1 MIELRGVSWNHPR
14 GHDCI
19 VATSNAY
26 SELHPEVSFTWT
38 TRSLQDFADY
48 PIERLAELNDF
59 IVLDHPFMG
68 VAASSGC
75 LLALDEWL
83 DAEAMRDQA
92 EHTVGPS
99 YESYLFDGH
108 YWAMAIDAACQ
119 VSSYR
124 PDLIDRDPPRSWDE
138 VVTLAEATRGRS
150 TGQVAHPFIPVDTIM
165 TFVTLCAVGGAPV
178 GYDPERFADPRVGA
192 AAWETMLRLAAAVHP
207 SSRDWN
213 PIKTYDR
220 MGTSDEIAYV
230 PAAFGY
236 SNYARE
242 GFREKTL
249 KFGATPGTG
258 GAGCGGVLG
267 GAGLAISAR
276 TKYPEITASFAAYAA
291 SGPIQSGIYVASGG
305 QPGHIDAWTSDE
317 VNGYCGNFFADT
329 LGAIESAYLRP
340 RYFGF
345 MEFQDRAGVLLHE
358 ALFAGEPA
366 DAVLPRLEEL
376 YRASLEPSGESA

>member
-1 MIELRGVSWNHPR
+1 MIELRGVSWDHPR

-19 VATSNAY
+19 VATSGAY
-26 SELHPEVSFTWT
+26 SELHPDVSFTWT

-48 PIERLAELNDF
+48 PIEKLAELNDF

-68 VAASSGC
+68 VAATSGC
-75 LLALDEWL
+75 LLPLDEWIG
-83 DAEAMRDQA
+83 EASLRDQA
-92 EHTVGPS
+92 ENTVGPS
-99 YESYLFDGH
+99 YESYRCDGH

-119 VSSYR
+119 VSSIR
-124 PDLIDRDPPRSWDE
+124 PDLLDRDLPRSWDD
-138 VVTLAEATRGRS
+138 VIALAETRAGKA
-150 TGQVAHPFIPVDTIM
+150 TGQVAQPFIPVDTIM
-165 TFVTLCAVGGAPV
+165 TFVTLCAVFGEPAGH
-178 GYDPERFADPRVGA
+178 DPERFAGEAVGA
-192 AAWETMLRLAAAVHP
+192 AAWETMQRLARSVHP
-207 SSRDWN
+207 SSREWN

-220 MGTSDEIAYV
+220 MGASDEIAYL

-242 GFREKTL
+242 GFRAKTL
-249 KFGATPGTG
+249 RFAAIPQTG
-258 GAGCGGVLG
+258 GIGQGGVLG

-276 TKYPEITASFAAYAA
+276 SNHPDIAADFASYAA

-305 QPGHIDAWTSDE
+305 QPGHIAAWTSDE

-345 MEFQDRAGVLLHE
+345 MEFQDRAGILLHR
-358 ALFAGEPA
+358 ALFGGESA
-366 DAVLPRLEEL
+366 HDVLPRLERL
-376 YRASLEPSGESA
+376 YRSSRKPTVSR